1 VNEGTSSINYK
12 TGGIKRNWFFPFI
25 LSSVLGVGN
34 TALCLSPHLKV
45 LFLTQRAVF
54 GILLSGVDVSML
66 RISRV
71 RLKGL
76 VRSSEKV
83 SSILYV

>member
-1 VNEGTSSINYK
+1 MPFTSFEG
-12 TGGIKRNWFFPFI
+12 F
-25 LSSVLGVGN
+25 
-34 TALCLSPHLKV
+34 
-45 LFLTQRAVF
+45 FLTQGAVF
-54 GILLSGVDVSML
+54 GILLGGVDVSML
-66 RISRV
+66 RISRT

>member
-1 VNEGTSSINYK
+1 MREHGAMPFTSFEG
-12 TGGIKRNWFFPFI
+12 F
-25 LSSVLGVGN
+25 
-34 TALCLSPHLKV
+34 
-45 LFLTQRAVF
+45 FLTQGAVF
-54 GILLSGVDVSML
+54 GILLGGVDVSML
-66 RISRV
+66 RISRT